1 MQFTYNEYITR
12 FYSTQLTDSKHMENV
27 DSLKFKT
34 KPALFPGRNFGEQI
48 NALSQNENYSYYL
61 WDVELLY
68 ILLLDFGSKMLEVG
82 RRKSEDRA

>member
-1 MQFTYNEYITR
+1 
-12 FYSTQLTDSKHMENV
+12 MENI

-34 KPALFPGRNFGEQI
+34 KTVLFPGRNFGERN

-82 RRKSEDRA
+82 RRKSEDGT